1 MVLWARLSRELS
13 ACAARVCWLV
23 GRRCTIVSV
32 DDVNVSTDR
41 AEVEVF
47 RNMQPSV
54 VIVLDDAEYEEFI
67 NCLDDQSS
75 RLVPA
80 RR

>member
-1 MVLWARLSRELS
+1 M
-13 ACAARVCWLV
+13 
-23 GRRCTIVSV
+23 SV